1 MMWSCSEFS
10 VVCATSQSCLWWDG
24 VWILAWFE
32 SVLKIQFLS
41 GMMSVA
47 SQSRLWHYVKMF
59 QIHLCSGVMC
69 VASQSN
75 LWHCV
80 KLFWINLCSGVM
92 YVASQSNLWHR
103 VKLFWIHLCSGV
115 MYVASQSNL
124 WRLQPVPASQQIR
137 DLLQN
142 KQFELALKL
151 AVSPFLFSFFNCCLS
166 VVL

>member
-92 YVASQSNLWHR
+92 YVASQSNLW
-103 VKLFWIHLCSGV
+103 
-115 MYVASQSNL
+115 
-124 WRLQPVPASQQIR
+124 RLQPVPASQQIR

-151 AVSPFLFSFFNCCLS
+151 AVSPFLFSFFNCWLS